1 VNAIV
6 PFSLLVLSDILG
18 AMKQEAFDYYQ
29 KWIDVLPDRDQRML
43 ERDLAKIQSLFSDK
57 KTKIH
62 LIGVCGKGTATL
74 AGLLVDAGYSVS
86 GSDSVFYPPMDKV
99 VENLG
104 IRLFKEYSPE
114 NVTDIDVVVVANAC
128 SPDHVEVLAARQK
141 NIPLVSMSEV
151 LEFLFLQDRKSV
163 VVAGTHGKTTTTG
176 MISWVLEH
184 MGMDPFCFIGG
195 VINIEK
201 GSSYRYGRG
210 SWAVLE
216 GDEYDTAFFDKGPKF
231 LHYKPHIG
239 IITSCEYD
247 HVTMYPSFT
256 EYQQAFR
263 FFVQEVSI
271 DGLLIVHYSVVE
283 LLGLKQQEGFARIM
297 SYGSEKA
304 DKYLRNI
311 HQDGSYT
318 SAEIMSSDKGTTS
331 LGTLRLQIPGSFNLE
346 NALAAYCAL
355 VYGCGLNSAKVLL
368 HLETFPGMER
378 RQQIL
383 FDGKILFIDDFAH
396 HPTAVL
402 ETLKSLKLKYPGRRL
417 VALFEPRSSSSRKK
431 FFEKGYAD
439 ALTHADVVF
448 VCAPALRDNDDP
460 RDFVDISSIVEGL
473 RAQDKIA
480 EGFADTKNLL
490 SVLPQILEEG
500 DVVVTMSNAS
510 FDGIQ
515 EKIVAMLKAPR

>member
-1 VNAIV
+1 
-6 PFSLLVLSDILG
+6 
-18 AMKQEAFDYYQ
+18 MKQSAREYYQ
-29 KWIDVLPDRDQRML
+29 KWINILPDSQERII
-43 ERDLAKIQSLFSDK
+43 ERDFTKIQELLSDK
-57 KTKIH
+57 KIKIH

-86 GSDSVFYPPMDKV
+86 GSDSAFYPPMDKV
-99 VENLG
+99 VEGLG
-104 IRLFKEYSPE
+104 IEVFQNYAAE
-114 NVTDIDVVVVANAC
+114 NVLSANVVVVGNVCA
-128 SPDHVEVLAARQK
+128 PDHVEVLSARQK

-151 LEFLFLQDRKSV
+151 LEFLLLEDKKSI

-176 MISWVLEH
+176 MISWVLEC
-184 MGMDPFCFIGG
+184 MGVDPLYFIGG
-195 VINIEK
+195 VINTP
-201 GSSYRYGRG
+201 GGLSYRYGSG
-210 SWAVLE
+210 QWAVLE

-231 LHYKPHIG
+231 LHYKPYIG

-247 HVTMYPSFT
+247 HVTMYQSFE

-263 FFVQEVSI
+263 FFVEEVSVK
-271 DGLLIVHYSVVE
+271 GLLIVHYSVVE
-283 LLGLKQQEGFARIM
+283 LLGLRQQEGCARIM

-304 DKYLRNI
+304 DKYLQNI

-318 SAEIMSSDKGTTS
+318 SAEIISSDRGSTS
-331 LGTLRLQIPGSFNLE
+331 LGSLRLQIPGSFNLD
-346 NALAAYCAL
+346 NALAAYCVL
-355 VYGCGLNSAKVLL
+355 VHGCGLDSAEVVR

-383 FDGKILFIDDFAH
+383 FDGDILFIDDFAH

-402 ETLKSLKLKYPGRRL
+402 ETLKSLRLKYPGRRL

-439 ALTHADVVF
+439 ALTQADVAF

-460 RDFVDISSIVEGL
+460 DDFVAIDSIVKNL
-473 RAQDKIA
+473 RAQGKIA
-480 EGFADTKNLL
+480 EGFTDTENLF
-490 SVLPQILEEG
+490 SILPQIFKEG
-500 DVVVTMSNAS
+500 DVVVAMSNAS